1 MANSE
6 QLILFIGTGPSSRE
20 KVRAGEYPEAT
31 YVLADDPGEEQT
43 TPFVAEALV
52 GLTEKDFDR
61 IHVFGT
67 SDAMW
72 DVLLEH
78 AGFDFDLDTLETL
91 SFLEEERPDGLPLPL
106 QKTISQAV
114 GEHLG
119 VPVEPHLIPVG
130 TSTDEYWEILQ
141 RLARLDME
149 EGRVS
154 VDITHSLRSHPVF
167 LLLALSYFRA
177 IRDDLTLG
185 SVYYGAYVLA
195 DDYFDGKSPIF
206 DLRPMVELLDW
217 VDAAQAFDRYGDA
230 TPLAELLRNS
240 DADLED
246 LAKRSEYVSRVL
258 QLNTLSKVEAN
269 TEKLIRHLEDL
280 PGDSPLPLRLIAPR
294 LRRLPDKLQGR
305 PAWETTLITAR
316 EHWNSYRAAPAVLAT
331 WEAVIERLA
340 AALGKD
346 ADDFKNH
353 KALSQL
359 ATSWDK
365 WSVGPEAFSTF
376 PDRAEQ
382 LKGYRDAIAHSRQ
395 GQQEKTDANEVY
407 RRFPGLLEYF
417 EDVLYHDGLNNLA
430 REVSLSEFETDR

>member
-1 MANSE
+1 
-6 QLILFIGTGPSSRE
+6 
-20 KVRAGEYPEAT
+20 
-31 YVLADDPGEEQT
+31 
-43 TPFVAEALV
+43 
-52 GLTEKDFDR
+52 
-61 IHVFGT
+61 
-67 SDAMW
+67 MW

-78 AGFDFDLDTLETL
+78 AGYDFDEETIEML
-91 SFLEEERPDGLPLPL
+91 MLLEEERPDGLPLPL
-106 QKTISQAV
+106 RKDISEAV

-130 TSTDEYWEILQ
+130 RSTDEYWEILQ

-167 LLLALSYFRA
+167 LLLALAYFRA
-177 IRDDLTLG
+177 LREDLSLG

-195 DDYFDGKSPIF
+195 ENYFEGKAPIF
-206 DLRPMVELLDW
+206 DLKPMVELLDW
-217 VDAAQAFDRYGDA
+217 IDAAQSFDRYGDA
-230 TPLAELLRNS
+230 APLANLLAQS
-240 DADLED
+240 EADLED
-246 LAKRSEYVSRVL
+246 LAKRSKFISRVL
-258 QLNTLSKVEAN
+258 QLNALSKVEAN
-269 TEKLIRHLEDL
+269 TGKLIRYLEKL
-280 PGDSPLPLRLIAPR
+280 PDDSPLPLRLIAPR
-294 LRRLPDKLQGR
+294 LRRLPEQLQDR

-316 EHWNSYRAAPAVLAT
+316 EHWDSYRAAPAVLAT

-346 ADDFKNH
+346 ADLFKNH

-376 PDRAEQ
+376 PERATQ

-395 GQQEKTDANEVY
+395 GQQEDIDPNAVY
-407 RRFPGLLEYF
+407 RHFPELLEYF

-430 REVSLSEFETDR
+430 REVSLSEFDTGR